1 MRPVKFITNKTS
13 FFISNFENI
22 AEGLHKI
29 GCKVFLRTPD
39 VTDENIG
46 GLGLFCHYAK
56 TTIKRDSIN
65 VLEILKFM
73 FSIRTEMKKDPEDMI
88 YTLITILPVLFAGS
102 VLRAYNKSV
111 LLIITG
117 MGTIFSSSKPIHQ
130 ILRIFVKLMY
140 RYILSGKK
148 VYVITQNS
156 EDMNYFRKVFK
167 FDSKRIFLVKG
178 CGADPEKFR
187 FSKKEFNKEKPVIL
201 VPARI
206 IKEKGILEAAKAS
219 ALLDEQNVPHEM
231 RFTSE
236 IDYSNPLAFTEEE
249 LTEIKEQC
257 DSVTFL
263 GHQESVVPAM
273 IDADIICLP
282 TYREG
287 LPTAVVEATAI
298 GRVVITTDTIGC
310 RDVIEHEETGLLV
323 GVGEYKSIAES
334 VIRII
339 NDDDLRDR
347 LILNAYNQ
355 YNAEFTK
362 DKIWN
367 KTLNVFR
374 KMNIDE

>member
-73 FSIRTEMKKDPEDMI
+73 FSIRTEIKNDPEDMI

-140 RYILSGKK
+140 RYILSSKN
-148 VYVITQNS
+148 VYVITQNT
-156 EDMNYFRKVFK
+156 DDLNYFKKVFK

-187 FSKKEFNKEKPVIL
+187 YSKKEFNKVKPVIL

-219 ALLDEQNVPHEM
+219 ALLDELNIAHEM

-236 IDYSNPLAFTEEE
+236 IDNNNPLAFTEEE
-249 LTEIKEQC
+249 LSEIKEKC
-257 DSVTFL
+257 NSVIFL

-273 IDADIICLP
+273 KDSDIICLP

-310 RDVIEHEETGLLV
+310 RDVIEHEKTGLLV
-323 GVGEYKSIAES
+323 DVGEYKSITDS
-334 VIRII
+334 IIRLIK
-339 NDDDLRDR
+339 DDDLREQ
-347 LILNAYNQ
+347 LIINANKQ
-355 YNAEFTK
+355 YKEEFTK
-362 DKIWN
+362 EKIWN
-367 KTLNVFR
+367 KTLDVF
-374 KMNIDE
+374 KSMNIDE